1 LNERRTQALRYL
13 RDWAL
18 FAACYIALDWASY
31 IDAVGPFNITPWNPQ
46 PGLAVAW
53 MVLAGLGHAPAVG
66 ATIAIADVLIRDAP
80 GGMLITAATALV
92 LGTGYAGIA
101 FVLRQS
107 WRDPGLRS
115 VRDLSIFTAVTL
127 GGAAIVGAA
136 FIGMLVWSGALRATP
151 FLPAWERF
159 WIGDAV
165 GMLVT
170 APLLLVAAD
179 GERRH
184 ALMVSLR
191 RTETQLQALVL
202 TAALAF
208 VFLGLGGEP
217 FRHFYL
223 LFLPL
228 IWISLRS
235 GLNGAII
242 AIALVQLGVVAG
254 LGGSR
259 EVTPSILELQTLLAG
274 FSLTGLFLGA
284 MVEEH
289 GRAEEAFRQTV
300 RLAAAGEMAG
310 AIAHE
315 VNQPLTALANYGKAA
330 QMLLAAVPANPER
343 ASQVI
348 GQMIAEGDRAAEIVR
363 RLRDF
368 FRTGTTRLESVAADS
383 LLNTACADAVK
394 MIEKRPIRIA
404 TEVSPGL
411 PALYIDRL
419 QAELVLRNLIANAVD
434 SIAAASGSGT
444 VRLSAMREDDRH
456 LRIVVVDDGP
466 GIAQDLRESI
476 FSPMASEKPAGMGLG
491 LAISRAIAEA
501 HGGKLVAPAVGHGEF
516 HLVLPC
522 VADS

>member
-1 LNERRTQALRYL
+1 LIDRRKQALKYL

-18 FAACYIALDWASY
+18 FATCYISLDWASY

-53 MVLAGLGHAPAVG
+53 MVLAGLGHAPAVA
-66 ATIAIADVLIRDAP
+66 ATIALADALIRDAP
-80 GGMLITAATALV
+80 GGYLITAATALV
-92 LGTGYAGIA
+92 LSSGYAGIA
-101 FVLRQS
+101 LALRRL

-115 VRDLSIFTAVTL
+115 VRDLSIFASVTL
-127 GGAAIVGAA
+127 GGAALVGAV
-136 FIGMLVWSGALRATP
+136 FIGMLAWTGALGATP

-165 GMLVT
+165 GILVT

-179 GERRH
+179 QKRRR
-184 ALMVSLR
+184 ALLASLR

-202 TAALAF
+202 AAVLAF

-217 FRHFYL
+217 VRHFYL

-254 LGGSR
+254 MGGSR
-259 EVTPSILELQTLLAG
+259 EETPSILELQTLLAG

-289 GRAEEAFRQTV
+289 ERAEEAFRQTV

-315 VNQPLTALANYGKAA
+315 VNQPLTALANYGRAA
-330 QMLLAAVPANPER
+330 QMLLVGVPANPER
-343 ASQVI
+343 AAQVI
-348 GQMIAEGDRAAEIVR
+348 GQMIAEGERAAEIVR

-368 FRTGTTRLESVAADS
+368 FRMGTTRLEKVAAAE
-383 LLNTACADAVK
+383 LLDAACAAAGKLVGS
-394 MIEKRPIRIA
+394 RPIHVSK
-404 TEVSPGL
+404 EVAPGL
-411 PALYIDRL
+411 PALYVDRL
-419 QAELVLRNLIANAVD
+419 QAELVMRNLLANAID
-434 SIAAASGSGT
+434 AIAATSGSGK
-444 VRLSAMREDDRH
+444 VVLSAQREDDRH
-456 LRIVVVDDGP
+456 LRILVIDDGP
-466 GIAQDLRESI
+466 GISQDLRESI
-476 FSPMASEKPAGMGLG
+476 FSPMTSAKPAGMGLG

-501 HGGKLVAPAVGHGEF
+501 HGGQLLAPPASHGEF
-516 HLVLPC
+516 HLILPC
-522 VADS
+522 VSES